1 MKSMIFLLWLFTA
14 AVFAREIVD
23 MAGRSIVID
32 KAVERI
38 ATIGGTP
45 ALNVFVFAM
54 GKAETIRNGVGDSP
68 FRKMP
73 FWKHQAYFLPD
84 IFNLPQASSNPPEWI
99 PDFEAIMGMNLDIGL
114 VNSTGAAQMLEQR
127 GIKAA
132 VMTWAGP
139 ESIKKNITFL
149 GELFNE
155 QARAEAFT
163 AYYDETVRRVA
174 TAMQGYT
181 GQRKKAVYLRLET
194 LSMPMVSTAN
204 YLFDKAGALTP
215 ASEIRTE
222 HANISLE
229 RLMVWDPDVLF
240 VWSKRDK
247 KIAYTDKRFADLK
260 AVKNKT
266 VYVIPM
272 GAHLWTHYTPEQP
285 LAILWCAKTL
295 YPELFKTVD
304 MHQEARMFYKRF
316 MKKTLSDQQLAS
328 ILER

>member
-1 MKSMIFLLWLFTA
+1 MKNIFFLCWLFA
-14 AVFAREIVD
+14 ATVSAREIVD

-45 ALNVFVFAM
+45 ALNAFVFAM

-73 FWKHQAYFLPD
+73 FWKHQAYFLPG

-99 PDFEAIMGMNLDIGL
+99 PDFEAIMGMDLDIGL
-114 VNSTGAAQMLEQR
+114 VNSVSAAGMLEKR
-127 GIKAA
+127 GVKAA
-132 VMTWAGP
+132 VMTWKGP
-139 ESIKKNITFL
+139 ESIKKSITFL

-155 QARAEAFT
+155 QARAK
-163 AYYDETVRRVA
+163 AYADYFDDVVGRVA
-174 TAMQGYT
+174 AAMKGY
-181 GQRKKAVYLRLET
+181 GGARKKAVYLRLET

-204 YLFDKAGALTP
+204 YLFEKAGALTP
-215 ASEIRTE
+215 AAEIRTE
-222 HANISLE
+222 HANISPE

-240 VWSKRDK
+240 VWSKRDR
-247 KIAYTDKRFADLK
+247 KIAYTDKRFADLRG
-260 AVKNKT
+260 VRNRE

-285 LAILWCAKTL
+285 LAILWCAKTI
-295 YPELFKTVD
+295 YPGLFETVD
-304 MHQEARMFYKRF
+304 MKQEAGRFYKRF
-316 MKKTLSDQQLAS
+316 MNKALSDRQLAS